1 MNDTDTDL
9 QTTRTENGAVQA
21 RPSIEGVEDA
31 LLDGDLSK
39 LSSQQRVQYLERVC
53 ESVGLNPL
61 TKPFRYIRLNGQL
74 TLYATRDA
82 AEQLRKIH
90 SISITSLEESWRED
104 ICIVRA
110 YAQDGDGRTDV
121 ATGAVDTSGSRGQ
134 SLANDIM
141 KAETKAKR
149 RVTLSL
155 AGLGWLDETEI
166 SDIPDDATEAVSVNH
181 ETGEIE
187 DVEGEP
193 VQGHQDRRP
202 EQWYDA
208 KLQII
213 KDRLGKGA
221 SPKAVMDAADEWPQE
236 EPLSTWPE
244 QYQEAAKALFRQA
257 SQQ

>member
-1 MNDTDTDL
+1 MNDTDL
-9 QTTRTENGAVQA
+9 QTTRTENGVPA

-39 LSSQQRVQYLERVC
+39 LSPQQRVQYLERVC

-82 AEQLRKIH
+82 AEQLRKLH
-90 SISITSLEESWRED
+90 GISITSLEESWRED

-110 YAQDGDGRTDV
+110 YAKDGDGRTDV
-121 ATGAVDTSGSRGQ
+121 ATGAVDTSRSSGQ
-134 SLANDIM
+134 NLANDIM

-166 SDIPDDATEAVSVNH
+166 SDIPDHATEQVKVDH
-181 ETGEIE
+181 ETGEIQNAE
-187 DVEGEP
+187 AEVVDDG
-193 VQGHQDRRP
+193 RS
-202 EQWYDA
+202 EQWYESN
-208 KLQII
+208 LQLIR
-213 KDRLGKGA
+213 DRLSEGA
-221 SPKAVMDAADEWPQE
+221 PPQAVRDAAGNWPKA
-236 EPLSTWPE
+236 EPLVEWPE
-244 QYQEAAKALFRQA
+244 QYQEAADALLRQA
-257 SQQ
+257 SEQ